1 MHSVVREHVGDV
13 RGRNPALLRQRRRA
27 GVAPGRQVGG
37 DARGHPRRAV
47 GSAAHHDGVG
57 TGGCECG
64 LGAAGVDDVA
74 VDDDGNAHCLLHAAH
89 EGPVGDALEELAA
102 RAGVDGDQ
110 RHAGILGAAGELG
123 RVAARVVPAQPH
135 LERHRY
141 AHGADH
147 GLDQAQ
153 GVREVAHQGR
163 ARLLAGHLAGRAA
176 HVDVDDV
183 GAQISRHARPFCHPA
198 RLAARQLYDERSK
211 IPANR
216 AFAGVVA
223 VVDQVL
229 ARHHFGGNEA
239 GAQNMGDP
247 SERKV
252 CHARHG
258 REQHI
263 ALEGVRPNADLAALP
278 FPRGR
283 AYAIAHLL
291 GIFSCCTCLG
301 HSISWPHAPQAR
313 KPRYPKIIRV
323 AGRRSGG

>member
-1 MHSVVREHVGDV
+1 MSPLTTTGMPTASFTRRTKAQSATPLKNWQRVRAWTVISATPASSAQRASSGALRLASSQPSRIFSVTGTRT
-13 RGRNPALLRQRRRA
+13 
-27 GVAPGRQVGG
+27 APTTASIRL
-37 DARGHPRRAV
+37 
-47 GSAAHHDGVG
+47 S
-57 TGGCECG
+57 
-64 LGAAGVDDVA
+64 
-74 VDDDGNAHCLLHAAH
+74 
-89 EGPVGDALEELAA
+89 
-102 RAGVDGDQ
+102 
-110 RHAGILGAAGELG
+110 
-123 RVAARVVPAQPH
+123 
-135 LERHRY
+135 
-141 AHGADH
+141 
-147 GLDQAQ
+147 
-153 GVREVAHQGR
+153 GVREIAHQGR

-183 GAQISRHARPFCHPA
+183 GAQISRHARPFRHPA

-229 ARHHFGGNEA
+229 AGHHLGGNEA

-247 SERKV
+247 SERQV

-301 HSISWPHAPQAR
+301 HSIPWPHAPQAR